1 MWWCGG
7 GRGIYI
13 HIFDRIGLLVSVV
26 SYFFVVKRR
35 GQSQGTDPPSHTHTP
50 SPTTTHSPPQAGVG
64 NFEDPLTDYVIIV
77 NGEAAIDLD
86 GLPANVKVVRR
97 GNTCYDGGTA
107 GEVLSEMDTK
117 PYQFFF
123 IMNSSVRGPF
133 LPSYF
138 PHSTGGGLGAGS
150 SMHAP
155 ARPWTTAFTDL
166 LNSHVKLVGT
176 TINCE
181 IHVHVQSMLL
191 ATDRVGIE
199 LLRESG
205 ALDCAE
211 DRDDAIAKYELGASA
226 VIMSNG

>member
-1 MWWCGG
+1 MSPF
-7 GRGIYI
+7 IPT
-13 HIFDRIGLLVSVV
+13 HPHHPTF
-26 SYFFVVKRR
+26 
-35 GQSQGTDPPSHTHTP
+35 SHF
-50 SPTTTHSPPQAGVG
+50 QAGVG
-64 NFEDPLTDYVIIV
+64 NVEDPLTDYVIIV
-77 NGEAAIDLD
+77 NGEAAIDLN

-107 GEVLSEMDTK
+107 GEVLAGMDTK
-117 PYQFFF
+117 SYQFFF

-138 PHSTGGGLGAGS
+138 PQSTGGRLGTGS

-155 ARPWTTAFTDL
+155 ARSWTTAFTDL

-226 VIMSNG
+226 VIMGNG

>member
-1 MWWCGG
+1 MLWLICFLLFAVFLFLLDNHVE
-7 GRGIYI
+7 RG
-13 HIFDRIGLLVSVV
+13 DQTKGMDTP
-26 SYFFVVKRR
+26 KRR
-35 GQSQGTDPPSHTHTP
+35 NRLSLLPTHPPTLTHIHT
-50 SPTTTHSPPQAGVG
+50 SQAGVG
-64 NFEDPLTDYVIIV
+64 NIENPLTDYVIIV
-77 NGEAAIDLD
+77 NGKAAIDLN
-86 GLPANVKVVRR
+86 GLPPNVKIVRR

-107 GEVLSEMDTK
+107 GEVLAGINTK

-138 PHSTGGGLGAGS
+138 PQSTGGGLGAGS

-199 LLRESG
+199 LLRASG

-211 DRDDAIAKYELGASA
+211 NREDAIAKYELGASA
-226 VIMSNG
+226 VIMGNG